1 MTDLPPGSPGAA
13 QQSLEI
19 GTRRTFRGDGSSAAE
34 CSVPCP
40 ARGHEVPIEGCLD
53 CDRFR
58 GLRVRAASGEAVVVC
73 HTDASLEAIE
83 TATRRLGGGSGA
95 ASATPVSEIMTRDV
109 VCVSEGLGVD
119 ALVELFIQ
127 RGISGAPVV
136 DQAGRPVGIVS
147 KTDVLRDGA
156 ERAGGLPRH
165 ATVGDIM
172 MPVAFCLPA
181 NESVARAAA
190 LMAFE
195 GVHRLPIVGV
205 EGEVVGLVSPLDVLR
220 WLAREQGYVMS
231 GRSKSDRP

>member
-1 MTDLPPGSPGAA
+1 MTDSPPGSPAA
-13 QQSLEI
+13 TQQALEI

-34 CSVPCP
+34 SSVPCP

-73 HTDASLEAIE
+73 HTDASSEAMQAAE
-83 TATRRLGGGSGA
+83 RRLGGGSGA

-136 DQAGRPVGIVS
+136 DKAGRPVGIVS

-156 ERAGGLPRH
+156 ERAGGLPRN

-205 EGEVVGLVSPLDVLR
+205 AGEVVGLVSPLDVLR